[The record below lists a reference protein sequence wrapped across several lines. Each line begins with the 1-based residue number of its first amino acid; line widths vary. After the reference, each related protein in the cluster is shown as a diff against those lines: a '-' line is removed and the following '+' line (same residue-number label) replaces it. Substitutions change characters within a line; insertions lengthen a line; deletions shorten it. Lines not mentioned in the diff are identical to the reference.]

1 MKNWLTVK
9 WSLFWGWSL
18 ILKIG
23 EKKSV
28 NDPYQKS
35 AKRASFAKYHD
46 PYKKNECKNVW
57 HQKVIVATFLGI
69 AQKWS

>member
-1 MKNWLTVK
+1 MKNWLSVK

-35 AKRASFAKYHD
+35 AKRVSFDKDHD
-46 PYKKNECKNVW
+46 PYKIKMSVNEAETDIRMGN
-57 HQKVIVATFLGI
+57 
-69 AQKWS
+69 